1 MKIVKEANTEK
12 KFVRD
17 VTGNTVFETLP
28 DFAGPFVLAYE
39 SFEVKANYENV
50 LCFNLAECLLE
61 TLNID
66 TEVKIYKNAKLIL
79 KTE

>member
-1 MKIVKEANTEK
+1 MKIIKEENTEK
-12 KFVRD
+12 KFVQD

-39 SFEVKANYENV
+39 SIEVEVKYENV

-61 TLNID
+61 TLNIN
-66 TEVKIYKNAKLIL
+66 TEVKIYKNAKLVL

>member
-1 MKIVKEANTEK
+1 
-12 KFVRD
+12 
-17 VTGNTVFETLP
+17 LP

>member
-1 MKIVKEANTEK
+1 MKIVKEENTEK
-12 KFVRD
+12 KVVRD
-17 VTGNTVFETLP
+17 VPSNTVFETLP

-61 TLNID
+61 TLNTD
-66 TEVKIYKNAKLIL
+66 TEVKIYTSEK
-79 KTE
+79 